1 MARLNES
8 EMRFVMSRLFAE
20 LGPPERASLC
30 EDAQSI
36 QVYFVEYFDSEKLAD
51 RWRPCACQMRISTC
65 ALSALQPKQV
75 QRQRPRVPT
84 TNVHALLQS
93 GDQVRRT
100 L

>member
-36 QVYFVEYFDSEKLAD
+36 QVHFVEYFDSEKLAD
-51 RWRPCACQMRISTC
+51 RW
-65 ALSALQPKQV
+65 
-75 QRQRPRVPT
+75 
-84 TNVHALLQS
+84 
-93 GDQVRRT
+93 
-100 L
+100 